1 MKRFWA
7 WHGLAAVAY
16 PTLAPLKIAAVRCS
30 NVKFPFKTYLVRPEY
45 RKKRPQSVVVVLMI
59 GQAGV
64 MIGFVVKV
72 LFGFGG
78 EGWFD

>member
-16 PTLAPLKIAAVRCS
+16 PTLAPLKIV
-30 NVKFPFKTYLVRPEY
+30 NVKFPFKTYHLRPEY
-45 RKKRPQSVVVVLMI
+45 RMKRPQSVVVVLMI

-64 MIGFVVKV
+64 MIGFVLKV
-72 LFGFGG
+72 LFGFGA
-78 EGWFD
+78 EGRFD